1 MSGSRQEDSRASQ
14 DLQDR
19 TVRFPTNIVPWLQEG
34 FGLIDVLVLVGLGV
48 LIYLLVRSASS
59 WTGPYQPRVN
69 ISLSP
74 AALPAYAGLST
85 LRMLLAYILSIV
97 FALVYGA
104 IAAYRPVAERFMIP
118 ILDILQSVPILSFMP
133 GVVLTLVAI
142 FPGRDL
148 GVELSSVVLI
158 FTSMAW
164 NMTFSFYYSVR
175 AVPRELTEASRLYR
189 LSRWHRFTR
198 RDLPAGIIG
207 LVWNSMMSWAGGW
220 FFLMAAETFTEG
232 NRDFRLPGLGS
243 YLQAAANAG
252 DIGAILLGVL
262 TLIVLIVIID
272 QVLWRPLIAWS
283 DRFRVEMTVSSDVP
297 RSWFLELL
305 QDSALLRT
313 AGRGMARTRERL
325 QDARLQRERHPRPTP
340 SPAVRRAGRRAVRLT
355 VAVVAL
361 AALAAGAAASVRL
374 AVQVTPGEF
383 LVLVEDF
390 FLTLARVVV
399 ALVVGV
405 LWTVPVGV
413 AIGLNPRLARIA
425 QPVVQVVASVPAT
438 AVFPILVGLLLQLR
452 GGLELAAV
460 LLMLLGTQW
469 YLLFNIIAGASA
481 IPTELIEAGRVFKVR
496 RLHWWRTLALP
507 SIFPSL
513 LTGLLTATGGAWN
526 ASIVSEY
533 VSYRGHVSMIRGLG
547 SAITDSAARG
557 AYGELL
563 VATLV
568 MALGVALIN
577 RLAWKRLFTISES
590 RFRLG
595 S

>member
-1 MSGSRQEDSRASQ
+1 MPRSRQDESHSSSDDRA
-14 DLQDR
+14 L
-19 TVRFPTNIVPWLQEG
+19 RFPTNIVPWLREG
-34 FGLIDVLVLVGLGV
+34 FGLIDVLVLIGLGV
-48 LIYLLVRSASS
+48 VIYLLVRSASS
-59 WTGPYQPRVN
+59 WTGPYQPKVS

-85 LRMLLAYILSIV
+85 LRMLLAYVLSIA
-97 FALVYGA
+97 FTLVYGS
-104 IAAYRPVAERFMIP
+104 IAASRPVAEKFMIP

-164 NMTFSFYYSVR
+164 NLTFSFYHSLRSV
-175 AVPRELTEASRLYR
+175 PSELTEASRLYR
-189 LSRWHRFTR
+189 LTRWQRFTR
-198 RDLPAGIIG
+198 RDLPAGVIG

-252 DIGAILLGVL
+252 DVGAILLGVL
-262 TLIVLIVIID
+262 TLVVLIVVID
-272 QVLWRPLIAWS
+272 QLLWRPLIAWS
-283 DRFRVEMTVSSDVP
+283 DRFRVEMTESSDLP

-305 QDSALLRT
+305 QDSTLLRT
-313 AGRGMARTRERL
+313 IGRSMARTREGI
-325 QDARLQRERHPRPTP
+325 QDARLRRERRPRPQP
-340 SPAVRRAGRRAVRLT
+340 SPAVRRAGRRIANVT
-355 VAVVAL
+355 VAVIALVAL
-361 AALAAGAAASVRL
+361 AVGAAASLRL
-374 AVQVTPGEF
+374 AVQVSPGEF
-383 LVLVEDF
+383 LILVEDF
-390 FLTLARVVV
+390 FLTLSRVIV
-399 ALVVGV
+399 ALIVGV

-413 AIGLNPRLARIA
+413 AIGLNPRLARIT
-425 QPVVQVVASVPAT
+425 QPIVQVVASVPAT

-469 YLLFNIIAGASA
+469 YLLFNIIAGASS
-481 IPTELIEAGRVFKVR
+481 IPTELREAGRVFKLR
-496 RLHWWRTLALP
+496 RIHWWRTLVLP
-507 SIFPSL
+507 SLFPYL

-533 VSYRGHVSMIRGLG
+533 VSYRGRVSMIRGLG
-547 SAITDSAARG
+547 SAITYSAARG
-557 AYGELL
+557 SYGELL

-577 RLAWKRLFTISES
+577 RLVWKRLFAISES

-595 S
+595 T